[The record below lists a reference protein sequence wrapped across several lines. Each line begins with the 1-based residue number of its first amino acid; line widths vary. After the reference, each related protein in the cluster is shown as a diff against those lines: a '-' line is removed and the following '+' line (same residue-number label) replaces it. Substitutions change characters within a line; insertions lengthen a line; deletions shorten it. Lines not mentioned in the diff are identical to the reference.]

1 MYFVNLF
8 ARAANVHREPQDSY
22 KTFCCFTFAVEAKSE
37 GEAVNMVREHSE
49 SEMYRSG
56 WRDFLYNTPQAR
68 DTKLVFIGATHMTE
82 HQVNQHFSYT
92 K

>member
-8 ARAANVHREPQDSY
+8 ARAANVHREPQDSD
-22 KTFCCFTFAVEAKSE
+22 KEFCCFTYAVEATS
-37 GEAVNMVREHSE
+37 APDAIQIVREHSE

-56 WRDFLYNTPQAR
+56 WRDFLYNTQAS
-68 DTKLVFIGATHMTE
+68 DTKFVFIGVINMTE
-82 HQVNQHFSYT
+82 HQVNQHFSDT